1 MALNTASV
9 AIVVLLP
16 RWLPLVTVCSSRCI
30 VGVASVALS
39 LVGCCLLVLLNGKL
53 AVGANAMHLFDG

>member
-1 MALNTASV
+1 MALN

-39 LVGCCLLVLLNGKL
+39 LAGCCLLVL
-53 AVGANAMHLFDG
+53 AVGASAMHLFDG